1 MIESLWRL
9 GDLGVM
15 SGRPFFAF
23 VLTAGERLWSQAG
36 GGILRP
42 AVELAWR
49 RAEREASDDEISRQ
63 LDEFGTIYSDA
74 FAANDWQL
82 GRVVN
87 VLALLFREPG
97 SAARTLVFPH
107 PISDPGESPVPL
119 LSPAELKDCCRLIR
133 EFFSNGVPPN
143 PDPAWLTSSV
153 VALARQMYDRRDFA
167 PMPILADA
175 LQDAGCDHA
184 DVLAHC
190 RAGGPHVRGCWVVD
204 LLLGKA

>member
-1 MIESLWRL
+1 MRKRDWVRCTNPERMIESLWRL

-97 SAARTLVFPH
+97 SAARTLVFPTRSAI
-107 PISDPGESPVPL
+107 PAKARSPCCLPL
-119 LSPAELKDCCRLIR
+119 S
-133 EFFSNGVPPN
+133 
-143 PDPAWLTSSV
+143 
-153 VALARQMYDRRDFA
+153 
-167 PMPILADA
+167 
-175 LQDAGCDHA
+175 
-184 DVLAHC
+184 
-190 RAGGPHVRGCWVVD
+190 
-204 LLLGKA
+204 